1 MMWMACSGALWQRR
15 HDGVLGREGRGGVDD
30 GCGEECPEEEG
41 GEGGGEEGVD
51 GMRSGDGGVGGK
63 GGVEG
68 IKRGDGGPESWLL
81 GGIVVEGSNVP

>member
-1 MMWMACSGALWQRR
+1 MTEYW
-15 HDGVLGREGRGGVDD
+15 EGRGAVVLMTDV
-30 GCGEECPEEEG
+30 EKSVRRKRAVKAA
-41 GEGGGEEGVD
+41 GEEGVD